1 MTDFEHHDEI
11 LPREELAARVFDGRL
26 IVYRGLAPLARL
38 LQLTRGRI
46 ADTFGADPEAAHRRL
61 AFDELLSRA
70 GALRRGFAGD
80 PEVRQAFREL
90 FSALGFAPEE
100 SFWDRKVIRMV
111 PPGAARS
118 ERPLRSLPPHR
129 DSWGSN
135 IPAQINFWAPVFPVT
150 AARTLLL
157 YPSYWARPI
166 ANTTPAWSLDELHA
180 ARARGES
187 YPQLPVATETPEAE
201 AAVPCLIEPGELLCF
216 SGAQLHASG
225 ANSSDRI
232 RFSLET
238 RLVSLADLEA
248 GRGAANI
255 DGQPGVVARHWFT
268 RIADEVPLAEIAL

>member
-1 MTDFEHHDEI
+1 MTGFEYHDEV
-11 LPREELAARVFDGRL
+11 LPRQELAARVFAGRL
-26 IVYRGLAPLARL
+26 IVYRGLAPLDSLLRLTTAR
-38 LQLTRGRI
+38 I
-46 ADTFGADPEAAHRRL
+46 EDAFGADPDGAHRRL
-61 AFDELLSRA
+61 PFDELLSRA
-70 GALRRGFAGD
+70 GGLRRGYAED
-80 PEVRQAFREL
+80 PEVHRAFREL
-90 FSALGFAPEE
+90 FAALGFAPEE
-100 SFWDRKVIRMV
+100 SFWDRKVLRMV
-111 PPGAARS
+111 PPGPPRS

-157 YPSYWARPI
+157 YPSYWAQPI
-166 ANTTPAWSLDELHA
+166 ANTTQEWNLDALHA

-201 AAVPCLIEPGELLCF
+201 AALPCVIEPGELLCF
-216 SGAQLHASG
+216 SAAQLHASG

-248 GRGAANI
+248 GRGAPNV
-255 DGQPGVVARHWFT
+255 DGRPGVVARRWFT
-268 RIADEVPLAEIAL
+268 RIADEVSLAKLTL